1 MVYCRPE
8 DIQYNVAITLVRSW
22 ASALK
27 GFGFINYQLSIIN
40 YQLSII
46 NYQGNQMQGQLLKDR
61 YLILQPLGQGG
72 FGKTYLAED
81 TQKPSHPQ
89 CVVKHLQVQPPT
101 PGAPIPPAVLAK
113 AQQLFDQEAKI
124 LEKLGKHDQIP
135 ELLAYVEQNNEFYLV
150 QELINGDTLSKEI
163 IPGQKLSETQVI
175 SLLKDTL
182 EVLAFVHQEEVIHRD
197 IKPAN
202 LMRRQDDGKIILI
215 DFGAVKDIRGLSANP
230 QGAAP
235 TVAIGT
241 YGYMPSEQAGGQ
253 PKLSS
258 DVYALGIIAIQALT
272 GLNPDPNAGGL
283 PKDSTTGEISWR
295 NHATVS
301 DDLAH
306 IIDKMVLQDYRQ
318 RYPDAGAA
326 LQAILALSN
335 SSTAP
340 TAVISPKSPPKTQI
354 SGKGN
359 QSTLMSVLNWSRD
372 HQLGL
377 LAVLVGVIGVMTAAM
392 TVPEVRELLGLD
404 TIKDGVYTEKGMT
417 LKYPGTWQVQ
427 AINPPV
433 GGDRAVFQSPK
444 QDSSDPYQENIT
456 LTILD
461 LPQTLTKEQYY
472 EQWLRPQLEREY
484 NIKLVN
490 TPNSTTLDNR
500 DANTVIYT
508 ITENGIE
515 LKRQAIWTVKNGTVY
530 QITYSGET
538 GNFPTDQQTVLKKV
552 QESLQ
557 LP

>member
-1 MVYCRPE
+1 M
-8 DIQYNVAITLVRSW
+8 
-22 ASALK
+22 
-27 GFGFINYQLSIIN
+27 
-40 YQLSII
+40 
-46 NYQGNQMQGQLLKDR
+46 
-61 YLILQPLGQGG
+61 
-72 FGKTYLAED
+72 
-81 TQKPSHPQ
+81 
-89 CVVKHLQVQPPT
+89 VKHLQVQPPT
-101 PGAPIPPAVLAK
+101 PGAPISPAVLAK
-113 AQQLFDQEAKI
+113 AKQLFDQEAKI

-182 EVLAFVHQEEVIHRD
+182 EVLAFVHQEKVIHRD

-202 LMRRQDDGKIILI
+202 LMRRQDDGKIVLI
-215 DFGAVKDIRGLSANP
+215 DFGAVKEIRGLSANP
-230 QGAAP
+230 QTAP
-235 TVAIGT
+235 LTIAIGT
-241 YGYMPSEQAGGQ
+241 HGYMPNEQANGKPQ
-253 PKLSS
+253 LSS

-272 GLNPDPNAGGL
+272 GLNFDPNTGEL

-295 NHATVS
+295 NQATVS
-301 DDLAH
+301 DDLAN
-306 IIDKMVLQDYRQ
+306 IIDKMVRQDYLQ
-318 RYPDAGAA
+318 RYADAGAA
-326 LQAILALSN
+326 LQAILALAN
-335 SSTAP
+335 SSTAT
-340 TAVISPKSPPKTQI
+340 TAVISPKSPPKTHLSVQ
-354 SGKGN
+354 GN
-359 QSTLMSVLNWSRD
+359 QSTLMSVLNWPRD
-372 HQLGL
+372 HKLGFVAFL
-377 LAVLVGVIGVMTAAM
+377 LVGVLGVILSAM

-404 TIKDGVYTEKGMT
+404 TIKDGIYTEKGMT
-417 LKYPGTWQVQ
+417 MKYPGTWQVQ

-456 LTILD
+456 LTIID
-461 LPQTLTKEQYY
+461 LPQPLTKEQYY
-472 EQWLRPQLEREY
+472 GQWLRPQLEREY

-500 DANTVIYT
+500 DANTVTYT